1 MDEISDVASSIN
13 SNGYTKAIALW
24 VHNQISLD
32 ATSHR
37 AYYRTRLNPR
47 AVESYQYGIPG
58 PKACEKDARFRR
70 FAFTYMDVEISRGSR
85 SDADNRGHPY
95 TPMVIENNVGIG
107 SNYTIIKFG
116 GDVRTVLS
124 SPLEY
129 VDASDALNVN
139 TAILQDGSVSSCL
152 LLLLHMLSAHA

>member
-95 TPMVIENNVGIG
+95 TPMVIENNAGIG
-107 SNYTIIKFG
+107 YTIIKFG